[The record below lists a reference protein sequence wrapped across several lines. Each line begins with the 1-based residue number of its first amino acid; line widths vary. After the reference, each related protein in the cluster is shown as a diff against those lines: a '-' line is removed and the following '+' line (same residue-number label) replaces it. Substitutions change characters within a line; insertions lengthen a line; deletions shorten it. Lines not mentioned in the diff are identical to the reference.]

1 MGKRMRILS
10 GVISP
15 SHYLQACTQRASS
28 SSLLCCLRSALLQ
41 KWQVFVI
48 SRSPSPYWCS
58 QCSTSL
64 PDLSI
69 CAPPGTR
76 KGHTLRLCLVS
87 KALFQPMVALEGLDI
102 TKHHPDT
109 FMEVEEMLT
118 RPNRSGGRKWSFL
131 TLLNGPWN
139 WPITFLISPSQV
151 WWITWQG
158 EGVSSKHFPQNHC
171 IQWYTLVS
179 LTLQPY
185 QGFLVCLTFNPSRVI
200 WPYLSK
206 LKLKKEEKS
215 TEQLKPKVR
224 AEIYDNNK

>member
-1 MGKRMRILS
+1 M
-10 GVISP
+10 
-15 SHYLQACTQRASS
+15 
-28 SSLLCCLRSALLQ
+28 
-41 KWQVFVI
+41 I

-102 TKHHPDT
+102 TMHHPDT
-109 FMEVEEMLT
+109 FMEEGGKAKLLWWEKGVIFNTLKWPLKLT
-118 RPNRSGGRKWSFL
+118 YHLPHLPKSSLVDYMAGRGC
-131 TLLNGPWN
+131 LLQ
-139 WPITFLISPSQV
+139 T
-151 WWITWQG
+151 
-158 EGVSSKHFPQNHC
+158 FPQNHC

-200 WPYLSK
+200 
-206 LKLKKEEKS
+206 
-215 TEQLKPKVR
+215 
-224 AEIYDNNK
+224 